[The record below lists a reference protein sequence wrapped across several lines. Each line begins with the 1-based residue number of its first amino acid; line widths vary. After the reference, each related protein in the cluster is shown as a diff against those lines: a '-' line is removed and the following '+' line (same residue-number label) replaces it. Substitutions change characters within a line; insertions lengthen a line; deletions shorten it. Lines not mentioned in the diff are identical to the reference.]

1 MQLKKLNVLGSV
13 LYIAAHPDDENN
25 TLLPFLAKEKLY
37 RTAYLS
43 LTRGDGGQNLIGSEQ
58 GIELGL
64 IRTRELLAARK
75 IDGAEQFFSRAYE
88 FGFSKSADEALH
100 IWGKDK
106 ILSDVVWVIRKYQPD
121 VIIKRFPPD
130 KRAGHGHHAA
140 SAILADEAFT
150 AAADPTKFPEQFKY
164 GVKPWQAKRILWNTF
179 NFGGNNT
186 TSEDQLK
193 IDVSGYNPLIG
204 KSYGELGGEARSMHK
219 SQGTGSA
226 RRRGPLY
233 EYFATTGGVA
243 PKNNSL
249 MDGISTDWTRI
260 AGGEKTE
267 ALINEVMAN
276 FKFDNIEL
284 SVPKL
289 IILYNSIKALPESN
303 WRNKKLAE
311 TQQIIEECAGL
322 FAEAVTPQE
331 YAVQGESLKINFNFS
346 NRSNA
351 GTVIKRIALIPQEVL
366 MQQRLAGIKPD
377 NTSTF
382 FVLNTSKS
390 TVFDSTVQ
398 IDLQK
403 NQYSTLD
410 YSAKISD
417 YAPLSQPYWLEKSM
431 RPGYFDVSNPLLIG
445 EAENKPN
452 YIAKFTIQIH
462 GQQFETER
470 PLQYKYTDPVKGE
483 VYEPMT
489 VIPKLTV
496 SVSPTIV
503 LTNVIPATNPVL
515 TVNYKSNITASK
527 VPVTLTLQNG
537 SGTDVLK
544 NVLFDFKKGVGGS
557 IPVKVK
563 DVYYKGQKNYIE
575 PVLTLHLNGKD
586 ELFNQNVKT
595 IKYDHIPFINY
606 FYNDNLR
613 VVDAEIKTAGKKI
626 GYITGAGDKVPDA
639 LTAMGFDVKFLNE
652 EDINPVNLQQFDAIV
667 VGVRAHDIFGYLSSR
682 NDILNGYV
690 ESGGNLIVQYMRN
703 NQGSIKAG
711 PYPLNISSDRV
722 TEENAK
728 VNFLLPDHPAF
739 NYPNKITQKDFEGW
753 VQERS
758 TYQADD
764 ADEHYEKLISMSDTG
779 EKESNGSL
787 VIAKYGKGNFAYVSL
802 VLFRQ
807 LPAGVPGAY
816 RLLANLIAL
825 PKNR

>member
-25 TLLPFLAKEKLY
+25 TLLPYLAKEKLY

-64 IRTRELLAARK
+64 IRTQELLAARK
-75 IDGAEQFFSRAYE
+75 IDGAEQYFSRAYE
-88 FGFSKSADEALH
+88 FGFSKSAEEALH

-121 VIIKRFPPD
+121 IIIKRFPPD

-140 SAILADEAFT
+140 SAMLADEAFT
-150 AAADPTKFPEQFKY
+150 AAADPNRFPEQFKY

-233 EYFATTGGVA
+233 EYFAATGGSA
-243 PKNNSL
+243 PKNNNL
-249 MDGISTDWTRI
+249 MDGIITDWKRI
-260 AGGEKTE
+260 AGGEKIEGLVNE
-267 ALINEVMAN
+267 ALAN
-276 FKFDNIEL
+276 FKFDNTEL
-284 SVPKL
+284 SVPGL
-289 IILYNSIKALPESN
+289 IKIYNSIKALPESN
-303 WRNKKLAE
+303 WRNKKLTE
-311 TQQIIEECAGL
+311 TQQVIEECAGL

-331 YAVQGESLKINFNFS
+331 YAVRGESLRINFNFS

-351 GTVIKRIALIPQEVL
+351 EMTVKKVALIPQDVF
-366 MQQRLAGIKPD
+366 MQQKLAKVKPD
-377 NTSTF
+377 STSTF
-382 FVLNTSKS
+382 VTFSSDKP

-398 IDLQK
+398 LNLQK
-403 NQYSTLD
+403 NQYSTFD
-410 YSAKISD
+410 YSFKLSD
-417 YAPLSQPYWLEKSM
+417 YAALSQPYWLEKSM
-431 RPGYFDVSNPLLIG
+431 KPGYFDVSDQLLIG

-452 YIAKFTIQIH
+452 YVAKFTIQIE
-462 GQQFETER
+462 GQPFETER

-483 VYEPMT
+483 VYEPLT
-489 VIPKLTV
+489 VVPKLTV
-496 SVSPTIV
+496 SVSPAIV
-503 LTNVIPATNPVL
+503 LTDVIPATNPVL

-544 NVLFDFKKGVGGS
+544 NVLFDFKQGVGGS
-557 IPVKVK
+557 IPVKMK
-563 DVYYKGQKNYIE
+563 DVNYKGEKIIE
-575 PVLTLHLNGKD
+575 PALTLHLNGKD
-586 ELFNQNVKT
+586 EKFNQNVKT

-606 FYNDNLR
+606 FYTDNLK

-626 GYITGAGDKVPDA
+626 GYIAGAGDKVPDA
-639 LTAMGFDVKFLNE
+639 LTAMGYDVKFLNE
-652 EDINPVNLQQFDAIV
+652 EAINPAGLQQFDAVV
-667 VGVRAHDIFGYLSSR
+667 VGVRAYNIYDYLSSR
-682 NDILNGYV
+682 NDIFNKYI
-690 ESGGNLIVQYMRN
+690 ENGGNLIVQYMKTGGAN
-703 NQGSIKAG
+703 LNVG
-711 PYPLNISSDRV
+711 PYPLNVGSDRV

-739 NYPNKITQKDFEGW
+739 NYPNKITEKDFEGW

-764 ADEHYEKLISMSDTG
+764 ADEHYEKLIGMADTG
-779 EKESNGSL
+779 ETQSNGSL